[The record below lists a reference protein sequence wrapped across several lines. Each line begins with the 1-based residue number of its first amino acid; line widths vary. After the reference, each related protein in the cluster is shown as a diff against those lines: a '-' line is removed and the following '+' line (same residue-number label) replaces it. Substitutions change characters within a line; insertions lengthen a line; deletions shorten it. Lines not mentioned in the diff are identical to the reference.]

1 MVLLLAKPPNG
12 MRYLRVGGRGFCLR
26 VGKSWSQKNAPKSRR
41 FPHVRYTL
49 CWKALRK
56 ARWSKTKSTP
66 STPKTR
72 PPTDKIIARTSLFRK
87 NQNPHAKLLRKRL
100 DPGTELKFTKTFAE
114 ETQPFLNT
122 RFDQTRFYFNE
133 TQTIVETLKKP
144 TTKRNRGKE
153 PAQKWLDQ
161 KVCQITANDNW
172 PKLRPTLK
180 LKLKRRH

>member
-1 MVLLLAKPPNG
+1 MLLNRANSHMSGTRFVGRLCARYADWKPNPHH
-12 MRYLRVGGRGFCLR
+12 
-26 VGKSWSQKNAPKSRR
+26 KN
-41 FPHVRYTL
+41 L
-49 CWKALRK
+49 EI
-56 ARWSKTKSTP
+56 
-66 STPKTR
+66 R

-100 DPGTELKFTKTFAE
+100 DPGTELKFAKTFAE
-114 ETQPFLNT
+114 ETQPVLNT
-122 RFDQTRFYFNE
+122 QFDQTRFCFNE